1 MRDDCCRVAG
11 HQGEVGRRT
20 RGEIVQLRENTCR
33 RILACAVIRKIY
45 FDKTSVVAFEREVNV
60 IFCQNLVLVAT
71 GEVDSISR
79 QDHGASGRCCGVAA
93 GSAVGVGGVGGVAAA
108 SGGGCIAGGDLKCQ
122 ETRQNIGRVGRDD
135 AGVAHDG
142 ASRSRVWPSKV
153 RLNPLS

>member
-1 MRDDCCRVAG
+1 MRDDCRRVAG

-20 RGEIVQLRENTCR
+20 RGEIVQLREDTCR

-45 FDKTSVVAFEREVNV
+45 FDKTTVVAFEREVNV
-60 IFCQNLVLVAT
+60 IFCQNLVLVTT

-79 QDHGASGRCCGVAA
+79 QNRGARGRCCGVAA
-93 GSAVGVGGVGGVAAA
+93 GSAVGGGAVGGFVA
-108 SGGGCIAGGDLKCQ
+108 SGCSYIASGDLKCQ
-122 ETRQNIGRVGRDD
+122 ETRQNIGRIGRDD

-142 ASRSRVWPSKV
+142 AGRSRVWPSQV